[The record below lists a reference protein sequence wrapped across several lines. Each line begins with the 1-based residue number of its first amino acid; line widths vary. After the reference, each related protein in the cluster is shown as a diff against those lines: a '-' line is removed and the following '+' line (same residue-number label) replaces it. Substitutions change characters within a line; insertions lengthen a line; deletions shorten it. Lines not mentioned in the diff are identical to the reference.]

1 MTCVTALVIVFLLIL
16 WFPRNVPISDNLLKI
31 DSISKKKKKEKK
43 TIGKLNLVSGSYK
56 IVMTDP
62 INFVFLQ
69 PTSMSGILCS
79 IISFMSFT

>member
-31 DSISKKKKKEKK
+31 DSISKKKKKKK
-43 TIGKLNLVSGSYK
+43 NYRETQFSFWKLQNSY
-56 IVMTDP
+56 
-62 INFVFLQ
+62 VFLQ
-69 PTSMSGILCS
+69 ATSMSGILCS

>member
-31 DSISKKKKKEKK
+31 DSISKKKKKKKK

-69 PTSMSGILCS
+69 ATSMSGI
-79 IISFMSFT
+79 